1 MARFDWDKQNR
12 KLKLKKWLM
21 DNSLRNSFWITSP
34 YDDPDHV
41 GAWARREIQLAL
53 SRARHE
59 LSINHDFSES
69 PDFILIELIRRVEN
83 SLDAGTAEELFTTA
97 TSAIACHNKIE
108 YKNINEKILIDLESV
123 FDLLLTMTQN
133 DDGKIW

>member
-12 KLKLKKWLM
+12 KLKLQKWLM
-21 DNSLRNSFWITSP
+21 DNSLRNPFWITSP
-34 YDDPDHV
+34 YDDPDQV
-41 GAWARREIQLAL
+41 GTWARREIQLSL

-69 PDFILIELIRRVEN
+69 SDSILIELIRQVEN
-83 SLDAGTAEELFTTA
+83 SLDAGTTEALFATA

-108 YKNINEKILIDLESV
+108 YKNINQKILIDLESV
-123 FDLLLTMTQN
+123 FDLLLTMTQ
-133 DDGKIW
+133 DEERKIW